1 MRRGEA
7 EEGASHSLSGVVVS
21 LCRWYTYKMNII
33 IIIIIM
39 NPTRLHCDHGL
50 TFLCAVDGWTLPV
63 AGSRFHRHECTETEW
78 MIFSWEK
85 ASSLR
90 RPLSPP
96 AAAGQTAISNVFVSR
111 LFPFSRSCLA
121 RFLPCTD
128 RAGASETH

>member
-78 MIFSWEK
+78 MILVGK
-85 ASSLR
+85 KLQAS
-90 RPLSPP
+90 
-96 AAAGQTAISNVFVSR
+96 GV
-111 LFPFSRSCLA
+111 
-121 RFLPCTD
+121 
-128 RAGASETH
+128 H